1 MKEREKITKNN
12 EMYNMIPK
20 AMLKKL
26 YIQGSLAQEGEE
38 YSFQIRNNLYPGT
51 VKEVEYVKVDDQELD
66 LNTITIFV
74 KEQEIAVAKIS
85 EENPFKLT
93 KGDTFT
99 FKVKGSLSKGT
110 HTLSF
115 NFKTIEAGKMVFDVE
130 DKLE

>member
-1 MKEREKITKNN
+1 
-12 EMYNMIPK
+12 MIPK

-38 YSFQIRNNLYPGT
+38 YSFQLLNNLYPGT
-51 VKEVEYVKVDDQELD
+51 VKEVEYLKVDDQELD

-74 KEQEIAVAKIS
+74 KELEIAVANIS
-85 EENPFKLT
+85 KENPFKLT

-115 NFKTIEAGKMVFDVE
+115 SFKTIEAGKMAFDVE